1 MRKRQLI
8 GITAVLVLAAGIARA
23 EAVAMA
29 ISPDYLAQVAPL
41 AILLIQQQFPN
52 APVKVDPAAD
62 KVVGY
67 HVDQKVGVVAMPDK
81 NFTAKTIDDA
91 GEKEVPV
98 GVIATL
104 ALSVQDKDTVFSGDR
119 LAVADL
125 NGMAKLP
132 LFFLAAKANGA
143 DRVLEVYSKDGKPL
157 VSIPL
162 KKQASDPAMPLNV
175 KLTNI
180 KIEDKKLDA
189 TLSLGGAYEGTLP
202 LGVLQL

>member
-1 MRKRQLI
+1 MTRKKLI
-8 GITAVLVLAAGIARA
+8 GIAAVLVLAAGVARA
-23 EAVAMA
+23 DVEAMA

-62 KVVGY
+62 KAVGY
-67 HVDQKVGVVAMPDK
+67 HVEQKVGVVAMPDK
-81 NFTAKTIDDA
+81 NFSAKSIDEA

-104 ALSVQDKDTVFSGDR
+104 SLSVQDKDTVISGDR

-132 LFFLAAKANGA
+132 LFFLAAHAKGA

-162 KKQASDPAMPLNV
+162 KKQASDAAMPLNV

-189 TLSLGGAYEGTLP
+189 TLILGGAYEGTLN

>member
-1 MRKRQLI
+1 MMRKKLM
-8 GITAVLVLAAGIARA
+8 GIAAVLVLATGIARA

-41 AILLIQQQFPN
+41 AILLIQQQFPD

-62 KVVGY
+62 KAVGY
-67 HVDQKVGVVAMPDK
+67 HVEQKLGIVAMPDK
-81 NFTAKTIDDA
+81 NFTAKSIDDA
-91 GEKEVPV
+91 GDKEVPV

-104 ALSVQDKDTVFSGDR
+104 SLSVEDKGTVISGER

-143 DRVLEVYSKDGKPL
+143 DRVLQVYSKDGKPL

-162 KKQASDPAMPLNV
+162 KKQASDAATPLNV

-180 KIEDKKLDA
+180 KFDEKKLDA
-189 TLSLGGAYEGTLP
+189 VLSLGGAYEGTLN
-202 LGVLQL
+202 LGGLQL